1 MNSTTA
7 RYAGLLL
14 HITSLPS
21 PHGIGDLGQGAYRLV
36 DWMEEAAFNLWQ
48 ILPTGPTG
56 YGNSPYAPRSSFA
69 ANELFIDLHQ
79 LVEAGYLEARALDH
93 VPSFREDRVD
103 FPSVTAFKMPHLK
116 AAALA
121 FIRAGHTERGP
132 YRAFCTAQR
141 FWLDDYALFRT
152 IAEEWGDSRWMSHWS
167 RELGQ
172 RDATAL
178 RRFTDEHR
186 QEIEV
191 WRVLQYFFDVQ
202 WKKLKAYVNARGIR
216 LIGDV
221 PIFVASDSSDTWQHP
236 HLFKRNAEGVFDP
249 VSGVPPDIFSATG
262 QLWGNPVYDW
272 PVHRASGYQWWIE
285 RMKRLFSLTDMVRVD
300 HFRGF
305 EATYEI
311 PADHVT
317 AEFGAWVKADGDGLF
332 QAIESKLGHLEIIAE
347 DLGLMNDE
355 VLALRDGHNFPGMKI
370 FQFGFT
376 TTETGE
382 PNYHDD
388 FLPHN
393 WGERFVAYTGTHDN
407 NTTLGWYRSLSKK
420 EQRMVRAYLN
430 CRSDAVVPAMIRALM
445 LSHAR
450 TAIILMQDLLKKG
463 EEARFNYPSS
473 CNDENWSWRVK
484 GDELSPALARQVARL
499 VTISSRDGRV
509 VPSIN

>member
-1 MNSTTA
+1 MASGIWGKEPTASSTGWRRRPSISGRSCPPGPPATA
-7 RYAGLLL
+7 TRR
-14 HITSLPS
+14 T
-21 PHGIGDLGQGAYRLV
+21 
-36 DWMEEAAFNLWQ
+36 
-48 ILPTGPTG
+48 
-56 YGNSPYAPRSSFA
+56 PRSSFA

-103 FPSVTAFKMPHLK
+103 FPAVTAFKMPHLK

-202 WKKLKAYVNARGIR
+202 WKSLKAYANACGIR

-249 VSGVPPDIFSATG
+249 VSGVPPDIFSDTG

-317 AEFGAWVKADGDGLF
+317 AEFGSWVKADGVGLF
-332 QAIESKLGHLEIIAE
+332 EAIESKLGHLEIIAE

-370 FQFGFT
+370 LQFAFT

-388 FLPHN
+388 FYHTTGASGSSPTPVPTTTTPPSGGTDPSQKSADGARLPQ
-393 WGERFVAYTGTHDN
+393 
-407 NTTLGWYRSLSKK
+407 LP
-420 EQRMVRAYLN
+420 QRRG
-430 CRSDAVVPAMIRALM
+430 CPCDDPRLM
-445 LSHAR
+445 LSHA
-450 TAIILMQDLLKKG
+450 AP
-463 EEARFNYPSS
+463 PSS
-473 CNDENWSWRVK
+473 
-484 GDELSPALARQVARL
+484 
-499 VTISSRDGRV
+499 
-509 VPSIN
+509 